1 MNDVF
6 SSGVKHVVDGVQL
19 LSVLVQNV
27 GLIQEFLSH
36 WIIATKNVE
45 VSLGCHDISCV
56 IGNVELVLN
65 TDCLSHVV
73 HDLVRI
79 DELGAAIQIENSG
92 KHALLEGIFELE
104 VTREM
109 LLEKFIES
117 LIDFFRRSAIC
128 EREIIILSVNRK
140 VLGDDI
146 VEFVNHGGNSLNFIR
161 IDYHF
166 LFVLFLGFDLRLLF
180 LFYRL
185 FPFFIFFFLNIFLG
199 FFIDFFLSF
208 DLGFDIFQ
216 LLLEGL
222 FEMWLEL
229 IKTLLHL
236 IESVFLKLDPLIILV
251 QMRNKVIEIIH
262 LLLVLYL
269 IHLVEYRVIFL
280 LQGFLVDRQLLLT
293 QNKRIVLVLN
303 FFDQVAD

>member
-6 SSGVKHVVDGVQL
+6 SSGVKHVVDGIQL

-45 VSLGCHDISCV
+45 VSLGCDDISCV
-56 IGNVELVLN
+56 IRNVELVLN

-73 HDLVRI
+73 HNLVRI

-146 VEFVNHGGNSLNFIR
+146 VEFVDHGGNSLNFIR
-161 IDYHF
+161 IDNHI

-216 LLLEGL
+216 LLFEGL

-236 IESVFLKLDPLIILV
+236 IESVLFKLDPLIILV

-280 LQGFLVDRQLLLT
+280 LQRFLVYRQLLLT